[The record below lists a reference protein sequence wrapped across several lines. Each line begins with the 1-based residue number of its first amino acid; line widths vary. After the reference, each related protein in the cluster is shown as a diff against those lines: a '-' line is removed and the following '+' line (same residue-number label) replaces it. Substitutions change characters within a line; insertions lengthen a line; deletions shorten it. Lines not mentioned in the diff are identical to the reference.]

1 MDSNI
6 NPVLKEICS
15 SFYDFKRNY
24 NLLNDNFFKSCI
36 LGNPNLVNEKR
47 FALPVGN
54 KFWSDKLNNPH
65 GELDNIR
72 ICDLFTDHGRVKNIH
87 QMGNTLL
94 SNLDR
99 DTYNA
104 IKKVLETS
112 MYVYNCDKVEITN
125 ILYPGISEFV
135 TRFKKGSKNFR
146 NIFTRVKFGKVAN
159 SKNKKIKTF
168 FQLVDVFPDPELE
181 KFQSE
186 WAKGFYPM
194 KVRDFIYKFRNNIL
208 GINTRVSHFANN
220 VSRRCTFCVLANAR
234 NIEDETFS
242 HLDNKSIYAKIYE

>member
-1 MDSNI
+1 VKKAFGSSIDCWRQELNALSGMRSVNIDPDLMDSNV
-6 NPVLKEICS
+6 NPMLKEICS

-24 NLLNDNFFKSCI
+24 NLMNDNFFNSCL

-72 ICDLFTDHGRVKNIH
+72 ICDLFTDQGRVKNIH
-87 QMGNTLL
+87 QMGNTLM

-112 MYVYNCDKVEITN
+112 M
-125 ILYPGISEFV
+125 
-135 TRFKKGSKNFR
+135 
-146 NIFTRVKFGKVAN
+146 
-159 SKNKKIKTF
+159 
-168 FQLVDVFPDPELE
+168 
-181 KFQSE
+181 
-186 WAKGFYPM
+186 
-194 KVRDFIYKFRNNIL
+194 
-208 GINTRVSHFANN
+208 
-220 VSRRCTFCVLANAR
+220 
-234 NIEDETFS
+234 
-242 HLDNKSIYAKIYE
+242 